1 MKKTKLITKEMQ
13 EIILHGTLEE
23 QLELHFT
30 YGDKTYCYLCKSVVE
45 EFIVDLAHQIRTYGY
60 ASGLSDK
67 TYNART
73 FRVGKYFTV
82 WRGI

>member
-1 MKKTKLITKEMQ
+1 MKKTKLITKEME
-13 EIILHGTLEE
+13 EIILNDTLEAID
-23 QLELHFT
+23 LHFN
-30 YGDKTYCYLCKSVVE
+30 YGDITYVWHHSTLNE
-45 EFIVDLAHQIRTYGY
+45 EDALTMAWNIRRYGFSEY
-60 ASGLSDK
+60 GIK